1 MDYTFDSVTY
11 QAVRSWGLSEITA
24 WLQKNKLGQHSSA
37 FVRNDIYGGALL
49 HLDHG
54 VLKEM
59 GITNVGDRLRL
70 ISAIRLLHKQCA
82 MNAAPN
88 NSSMLTA
95 ESCMNYANAPLSYA
109 PPIISSN
116 TPLQRS
122 ATMSHPSTHPVRTAS
137 PLPLNGS
144 LPPLG
149 VMQSARVMSMVNPLA
164 HPITPT
170 QRAHTMEPPLSDL
183 GSRSTTPSSSSST
196 NSRRPNTATGVTDAH
211 DCPAP
216 SILNAP
222 RSPSS
227 SHVRRPASALSTT
240 NPTSTGYTVGRGA
253 FGPKSRLGQIS
264 APYNLRRPETESEER
279 PPETTT
285 DPMTGIPV
293 KSLETIRRHI
303 VKFLAEDGSSR
314 SVDVSQCGRAS
325 DILSKVLHKFGLPT
339 DPEFIRYMRHWVVA
353 MTDADAQL
361 KVLSEME
368 LMTVCSQ
375 PHNYAPVWQ
384 HGLYLLRTT
393 DNAPLRPG
401 SQREVPNDSF
411 RYALAKTKRA
421 STFSILNG
429 LGGNSIHGTEDSISP
444 TRSTAYNRVKAA
456 TPDLT
461 SSLPAVRRRVQ
472 NFFGQRPPS
481 ELISSHLSDFFP
493 STNSND
499 LHSCSDPSDSP
510 GYDSRRP
517 SPPVRLHPVSK
528 LYPAN
533 KPDEDMKDL
542 AKAMVTV
549 DEITL
554 DLERRES
561 MHSPSFDSTSLSTV
575 LEHPTTH
582 VECKETT
589 EIFTQPRMRWHR
601 GALIGAGSF
610 GKVFLGM
617 NAKTGMLMAVKQ
629 VELPPSDDDCTR
641 RWRMMVD
648 SLESEIELLKS
659 IHHPNIVQY
668 LDSHSDGKFLNIFLE
683 YVPGGSVVSLLRN
696 YGAFEEPLVQ
706 NFVRQ
711 ILLGLQFLHAGGILH
726 RDIKGANILVD
737 NKGGVKIS
745 DFGISK
751 KVESGLLGPKSGKFP
766 GLQGSVFW
774 MAPEVVKQSMYTD
787 KGDIWSLGCCVVEMF
802 SGVHPWPRLDQMQAL
817 FQIGQNRA
825 PPLPDDISPLAT
837 DFLRCAFNLDHT
849 VRPSAEALLGHA
861 FLLQPADTSEIEG
874 SD

>member
-11 QAVRSWGLSEITA
+11 QTVRSWGLSEITA

-49 HLDHG
+49 HLDHS

-82 MNAAPN
+82 INAAPN
-88 NSSMLTA
+88 TSSMMTP
-95 ESCMNYANAPLSYA
+95 ESCMNYA
-109 PPIISSN
+109 SSPMHYGPTTTSSA

-122 ATMSHPSTHPVRTAS
+122 ATMSYTSTHPMRSAS
-137 PLPLNGS
+137 PLSFNAPS
-144 LPPLG
+144 PQIG
-149 VMQSARVMSMVNPLA
+149 VMQSARVMSTGNPLVCPST
-164 HPITPT
+164 PI
-170 QRAHTMEPPLSDL
+170 QRAHSIENPLSDS
-183 GSRSTTPSSSSST
+183 GSRAMTPSSSSST
-196 NSRRPNTATGVTDAH
+196 ISRRPNTATGVTDAH
-211 DCPAP
+211 DFPAP
-216 SILNAP
+216 SIQSGL
-222 RSPSS
+222 RSPNS
-227 SHVRRPASALSTT
+227 SHVRRPASALTTT
-240 NPTSTGYTVGRGA
+240 NPANTGYTVGRGA

-264 APYNLRRPETESEER
+264 APYNFRRPETELVER
-279 PPETTT
+279 PPEITT
-285 DPMTGIPV
+285 DPMTGTPV

-314 SVDVSQCGRAS
+314 SVDVSQCGHAS

-339 DPEFIRYMRHWVVA
+339 GPEFIKYMRHWVVA

-401 SQREVPNDSF
+401 SQREVPGDSF
-411 RYALAKTKRA
+411 RYAQANTKRA
-421 STFSILNG
+421 STFSILSG
-429 LGGNSIHGTEDSISP
+429 LGGNPIHGSDDSISP

-461 SSLPAVRRRVQ
+461 SSLPAVRQRVR

-493 STNSND
+493 STNSSELQTYLD
-499 LHSCSDPSDSP
+499 LPDSH
-510 GYDSRRP
+510 GQDNRRL

-528 LYPAN
+528 LYPAI
-533 KPDEDMKDL
+533 KSDEEVQDI

-554 DLERRES
+554 DLEQRES
-561 MHSPSFDSTSLSTV
+561 MYSPAFDSTSLSTV
-575 LEHPTTH
+575 PEHPTTP
-582 VECKETT
+582 VECKETG

-629 VELPPSDDDCTR
+629 VELPPSDDECTR

-711 ILLGLQFLHAGGILH
+711 ILLGLQFLHAGDILH

-751 KVESGLLGPKSGKFP
+751 KVESGLLGPKSGKLP

-774 MAPEVVKQSMYTD
+774 MAPEVVKQCMYTE

-817 FQIGQNRA
+817 FQIGQNKA

-837 DFLRCAFNLDHT
+837 DFLSCAFQLDHT
-849 VRPSAEALLGHA
+849 VRPSAEALLEHA
-861 FLLQPADTSEIEG
+861 FLLQPADTSEIEA